1 MTHSRRVG
9 QKVKLHKTSNSPRTI
24 VDSESLFRNSVSVSE
39 CSVGIRSIQIIGV
52 KRAETIRHI
61 TQPNLPTEFRYKNIK
76 PKESSIKLL
85 NIIYEPQ
92 PKCPCVAGEYHA
104 YYFNNLLNQKMCLA
118 LWAWEKAWRER
129 ERVAPSTLI
138 HHDKIQQRGNLKKI
152 KKKKYFHSRP
162 NVAASR
168 GRKRKSDRQTERER
182 RTGGRRWKTQRENFL
197 HATSSR
203 SVTISISWLLQEAW
217 QQDNCVLRTG
227 RASGRVT
234 IHSIGAS
241 SKHWPTHR
249 LLWPPLT
256 NTHTH
261 THRAR
266 ATAVLMY
273 P

>member
-24 VDSESLFRNSVSVSE
+24 VDSESLVRNSVSVSE

-52 KRAETIRHI
+52 QRAETIRHI
-61 TQPNLPTEFRYKNIK
+61 TLQNLPTEFRYKNIQ

-92 PKCPCVAGEYHA
+92 PKCPCVAGKYHA

-138 HHDKIQQRGNLKKI
+138 HHDKIQQRGKLKKI
-152 KKKKYFHSRP
+152 IKKKYFHSRH

-168 GRKRKSDRQTERER
+168 GRKRIEWQTDRER
-182 RTGGRRWKTQRENFL
+182 
-197 HATSSR
+197 
-203 SVTISISWLLQEAW
+203 
-217 QQDNCVLRTG
+217 DG
-227 RASGRVT
+227 RADGAGKLKGKT
-234 IHSIGAS
+234 FCMPQAAGAS
-241 SKHWPTHR
+241 QSASADCCRKPGSRTTVCCGQDER
-249 LLWPPLT
+249 P
-256 NTHTH
+256 
-261 THRAR
+261 
-266 ATAVLMY
+266 VVSQSIQ
-273 P
+273 

>member
-24 VDSESLFRNSVSVSE
+24 VDSESLVRNSVSVSE

-138 HHDKIQQRGNLKKI
+138 HHDKIQQRGKLKKI
-152 KKKKYFHSRP
+152 IKKKYFHSRH

-168 GRKRKSDRQTERER
+168 GRKRIEWQTDRER
-182 RTGGRRWKTQRENFL
+182 
-197 HATSSR
+197 
-203 SVTISISWLLQEAW
+203 
-217 QQDNCVLRTG
+217 DG
-227 RASGRVT
+227 RADGAGKLKGKT
-234 IHSIGAS
+234 FCMPQAAGAS
-241 SKHWPTHR
+241 QSASADCCRKPGSRTTVCCGQDER
-249 LLWPPLT
+249 P
-256 NTHTH
+256 
-261 THRAR
+261 
-266 ATAVLMY
+266 VVSQSIQ
-273 P
+273 